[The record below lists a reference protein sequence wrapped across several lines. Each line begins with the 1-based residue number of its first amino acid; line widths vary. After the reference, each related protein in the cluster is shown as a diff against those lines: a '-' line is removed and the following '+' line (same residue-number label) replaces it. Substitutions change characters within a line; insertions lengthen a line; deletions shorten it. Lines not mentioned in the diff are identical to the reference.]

1 VIRKEQKRELKNKG
15 TYNGRFLFYP
25 AIILINK
32 NKTRDSSIGS
42 FTSFSLP
49 MALLINRR
57 RS

>member
-1 VIRKEQKRELKNKG
+1 MVGFSSI
-15 TYNGRFLFYP
+15 P

-32 NKTRDSSIGS
+32 NKTGDSSIGS